1 VRARV
6 LVDASNL
13 RIGGGI
19 QVAASLIDEI
29 HRMLRD
35 EVSPWWLDATI
46 LWPSSEV
53 MSNVVEPVSLPT
65 IDRFPTAVFDVA
77 FSVFGPRYRPPRAMR
92 TIMGFADGT
101 LVNERPGSLPQ
112 LSVRHRARR
121 LVRNALARRS
131 FRAADLLVVETEA
144 VKSRVV
150 GALGV
155 DPARIAVVPNSVSRA
170 FLDSPVSRRDRLT
183 LPGVDLTF
191 CYVTRAYPH
200 KNLGFLGSLGERLSE
215 SHGIEIRTITT
226 LRDEEW
232 DGLDERTRHYC
243 HNIGPVDIGA
253 VRSVYG
259 MADAAIFPSLMESSS
274 ATPLEAMAA
283 GIPLFASDRDFVR
296 TLCSDVPF
304 YFDPEDAD
312 SAASVVAHAFR
323 QGPHSWSPRVD
334 GGTRRVA
341 SMPSSE
347 ERARAYLDLID
358 VQLKTVGRHE

>member
-1 VRARV
+1 MKTRV

-19 QVAASLIDEI
+19 QVAASFIDEI

-35 EVSPWWLDATI
+35 GSSPEWLDATI

-53 MSNVVEPVSLPT
+53 MANLVEPVSLPT
-65 IDRFPTAVFDVA
+65 IERFPSAVFDVA
-77 FSVFGPRYRPPRAMR
+77 FSIFGPRYRPPRAVR
-92 TIMGFADGT
+92 TVMGFADGT
-101 LVNERPGSLPQ
+101 LVYARPGSLPQ
-112 LSVRHRARR
+112 QSMKRRARK
-121 LVRNALARRS
+121 LVRNVLARRS
-131 FRAADLLVVETEA
+131 FRAADLLVTETEA

-155 DPARIAVVPNSVSRA
+155 DPAGIAVVPNSVSRA
-170 FLDSPVSRRDRLT
+170 ILDGPMSRRDRLT
-183 LPGVDLTF
+183 LPGVDMTF

-200 KNLGFLGSLGERLSE
+200 KNLGFLGLLGERLSE
-215 SHGIEIRTITT
+215 AHGIEVRTITT
-226 LRDEEW
+226 LRDDEW
-232 DGLDERTRHYC
+232 NGLDERTRRYC

-259 MADAAIFPSLMESSS
+259 MADAAIFPSLLESFS

-296 TLCSDVPF
+296 TLCADIPF

-323 QGPHSWSPRVD
+323 QGPPSWLPRVE

-341 SMPSSE
+341 SMPSAE
-347 ERARAYLDLID
+347 ERARAYLDLIEG
-358 VQLKTVGRHE
+358 QLKMVGHE